1 MKYIFEDYEFRPSG
15 LGHILTSLNSITDKQ
30 LEELDY
36 LLGRPK
42 PTSNQLKKIK
52 ELEAKRDFI
61 ETPETLPEGVKTHL
75 DDIFISV
82 YWRRRRI
89 LSNKYLD
96 KGNMCEQD
104 VLGIASLIDNNFY
117 VKNDEKLS
125 NGYIAGTPDNRQDGI
140 IRDAKANWD
149 MTSFNKADLSSL
161 YEWQIKGYCWLDG
174 VTEGEL
180 IYGLVNN
187 PVHQVLAAR
196 QSLWYSMG
204 QPDEDDLA
212 WRRAIEQQER
222 NMIFDI
228 NKFRE
233 DNPGYDFDNEVLDFD
248 IPYYFRVKKFKVKL
262 DDSDIDNMKRRIL
275 LCRQYLLNK
284 EVEVEKKK
292 KLHKNVTK

>member
-15 LGHILTSLNSITDKQ
+15 LGHILTSLKSITDKQ

-42 PTSNQLKKIK
+42 PTPNQLKKIK
-52 ELEAKRDFI
+52 ELEAKRDFV
-61 ETPETLPEGVKTHL
+61 ETPETLPDGVKTYL
-75 DDIFISV
+75 DEIFRTV

-104 VLGIASLIDNNFY
+104 VLEIASLVDNEFY
-117 VKNDEKLS
+117 IKNDEKLS

-140 IRDAKANWD
+140 IRDAKSNWD
-149 MTSFNKADLSSL
+149 MDSFDKAELSSI

-174 VTEGEL
+174 ATEGEL

-204 QPDEDDLA
+204 QPEEDDLA

-228 NKFRE
+228 NKFRDE
-233 DNPGYDFDNEVLDFD
+233 NPGYDFDNEVLDFD
-248 IPYYFRVKKFKVKL
+248 IPYYFRIKKFNVKL
-262 DDSDIDNMKRRIL
+262 HDSDIKDMKRRII
-275 LCRQYLLNK
+275 LCRKYLLNK
-284 EVEVEKKK
+284 EKEVEAKK
-292 KLHKNVTK
+292 KLHKNETK